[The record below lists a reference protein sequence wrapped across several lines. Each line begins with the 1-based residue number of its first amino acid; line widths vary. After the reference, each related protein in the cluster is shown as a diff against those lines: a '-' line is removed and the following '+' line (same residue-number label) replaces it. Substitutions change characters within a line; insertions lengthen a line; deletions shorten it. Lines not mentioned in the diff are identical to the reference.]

1 MYRLGGRGRGRDI
14 GSNRGLG
21 AADHEDRL
29 RWKKSDSDGEREGK
43 RDTDEEMK
51 TKRDWKR
58 PGEAKRNQGREKPR

>member
-29 RWKKSDSDGEREGK
+29 RWKKSDSDGER
-43 RDTDEEMK
+43 
-51 TKRDWKR
+51 
-58 PGEAKRNQGREKPR
+58 